1 MKTVKLPYI
10 CSEDTR
16 QILNSIQKQSTS
28 MIKLAYNRFWDNLT
42 EKDIRSLSKIYKNI
56 NLLNSWLIQCSIK
69 KAKALY
75 EKDKIINRKTIFGGK
90 FNFTQRS
97 LNKIDKATFKNKI
110 LLPICSQGE
119 KLHKGNRMFDFHLGE
134 NKIIFKVNKKYH
146 LILSFP
152 KLRKNL
158 LAEFNKLQQL
168 IDLKE
173 ITVSIELTKD
183 FIYLTYDE
191 KLLNNKNNYN
201 KCKDIVASIDMN
213 PEYIGFSISHFKN
226 DNQVILHKEVIG
238 FTYFVNKLGK
248 SSDSKQS
255 KKQVRKHKH
264 EIIEV
269 CKYLINKC
277 KRFHVSKF
285 VIEDLSFKGNSNS
298 HEVNRKNKN
307 KWNRILI
314 EQYIK
319 KYCSLNDIKVIEIN
333 PCYTSFIGNLTF
345 NEPDMVAASLE
356 ITRRGFYKFQKGKF
370 YPNLIKNEDLGN
382 RWKEALSWTYD
393 SWVKLFKKIKIAKL
407 KYRNSLKDF
416 SFKVF
421 RLSSNKSYINLYSF
435 I

>member
-1 MKTVKLPYI
+1 MKTIKLPYI
-10 CSEDTR
+10 CSEESKGLIDT
-16 QILNSIQKQSTS
+16 LQKQSSS
-28 MIKLAYNRFWDNLT
+28 MIKIAYNRFADGMS
-42 EKDIRSLSKIYKNI
+42 EKEIRILSHSYNNI
-56 NLLNSWLIQCSIK
+56 EFLNSWLIQCCIRK
-69 KAKALY
+69 AHGLFKKDKAK
-75 EKDKIINRKTIFGGK
+75 KVTTIFGGK
-90 FNFTQRS
+90 LNFIQRS
-97 LNKIDKATFKNKI
+97 KQKITREEFKERTI
-110 LLPICSQGE
+110 LPICSQGE
-119 KLHKGNRMFDFHLGE
+119 KLCKGNRMFDFKLNVNE
-134 NKIIFKVNKKYH
+134 IIFKVNKEQH
-146 LILSFP
+146 LVLRLP

-158 LAEFNKLQQL
+158 FKELNKLQQL

-173 ITVSIELTKD
+173 ATISVELTKD
-183 FIYLTYDE
+183 FIYLTYE
-191 KLLNNKNNYN
+191 EQILQEHKSNR
-201 KCKDIVASIDMN
+201 KCNEIVASIDMN
-213 PEYIGFSISHFKN
+213 PEYIGFSISHFKK
-226 DNQVILHKEVIG
+226 DKQVILYKEVID

-255 KKQVRKHKH
+255 KKRVRKHKH

-285 VIEDLSFKGNSNS
+285 VVEDLSFKENSNF

-319 KYCSLNDIKVIEIN
+319 KYCSLNEIKVIDIN

-345 NEPDMVAASLE
+345 NEPDMIAASLE
-356 ITRRGFYKFQKGKF
+356 IARRGFYKFQKGKF
-370 YPNLIKNEDLGN
+370 YPDLIKNEDLGN
-382 RWKEALSWTYD
+382 RWKEALNWTYD
-393 SWVKLFKKIKIAKL
+393 SWVELFKKIKTAKL

-421 RLSSNKSYINLYSF
+421 RLNSNKSYINLYSF